1 MRERPA
7 DGNGSFVVSP
17 EGGCPSSI
25 LAPWEL
31 VRLPEVLQVVVI
43 LYQGRK
49 GGGDHTSWVLVRV
62 WWCPVL
68 GGLLGMQC
76 PLSYSIISICQGDP
90 FWCPRTFRKLSAF
103 TACRSSLSR
112 RQRLGSARRLS
123 RPRTGE
129 TSGEEMGVGTWH
141 PGRMRVEIGRGFADT
156 CRRTAGGPTGQQA
169 RRQDWQARAAGNLK
183 LSADLKHQQSMWRL
197 GLHAPNICTRSSG
210 IASPPAYR

>member
-1 MRERPA
+1 M
-7 DGNGSFVVSP
+7 
-17 EGGCPSSI
+17 
-25 LAPWEL
+25 
-31 VRLPEVLQVVVI
+31 VVI

-49 GGGDHTSWVLVRV
+49 GGGDHTSWVVVRV

-141 PGRMRVEIGRGFADT
+141 PGRMRVKLAGVLLTPVDGQQ
-156 CRRTAGGPTGQQA
+156 GGPQGSRPAGRTGRPGQ
-169 RRQDWQARAAGNLK
+169 RE
-183 LSADLKHQQSMWRL
+183 
-197 GLHAPNICTRSSG
+197 T
-210 IASPPAYR
+210 